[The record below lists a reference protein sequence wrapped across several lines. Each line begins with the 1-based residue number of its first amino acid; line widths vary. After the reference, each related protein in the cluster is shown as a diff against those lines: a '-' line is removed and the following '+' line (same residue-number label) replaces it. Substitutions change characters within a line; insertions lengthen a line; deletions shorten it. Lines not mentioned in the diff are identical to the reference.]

1 MTGKLPKKIELGGG
15 DFQLVP
21 YRTKVLNPASSS
33 RARYVCYLWPVRNDS
48 DRTLKPQEIVSDESV
63 PLYAWL
69 TDDSQFTFGVR
80 QWIPESL
87 QAATALDESLDGVL
101 GDSLELRY
109 VMASDVYK
117 SGTAGVCQMY
127 KK

>member
-21 YRTKVLNPASSS
+21 YRTKVLNPASSNQ
-33 RARYVCYLWPVRNDS
+33 AKYVCYLWPIRNDS
-48 DRTLKPQEIVSDESV
+48 DRTLKPQEIVSDEKV

-69 TDDSQFTFGVR
+69 TDDSQFTYGVR
-80 QWIPESL
+80 QWLPESL
-87 QAATALDESLDGVL
+87 QAATALDKSLEDVF
-101 GDSLELRY
+101 DDYLELRY

-117 SGTAGVCQMY
+117 SGTVGVCQLY

>member
-33 RARYVCYLWPVRNDS
+33 RARYVCYLWPVRSDS
-48 DRTLKPQEIVSDESV
+48 DRTSKPQEIVSDENV

-80 QWIPESL
+80 QWLRSGRVARWCTWRLLRAQVRNGVRRL
-87 QAATALDESLDGVL
+87 QI
-101 GDSLELRY
+101 GDSRR
-109 VMASDVYK
+109 MPDV
-117 SGTAGVCQMY
+117 
-127 KK
+127 